1 MNKKVKSFVLMIAM
15 CGMFS
20 SAPAITKSGDF
31 WLGASYLASK
41 NGASAEAS
49 AGIGFMGLLHS
60 TLWGAA
66 VGGGAGAAVGFGY
79 GL

>member
-1 MNKKVKSFVLMIAM
+1 MFAM
-15 CGMFS
+15 CGMFA
-20 SAPAITKSGDF
+20 SAPAIVKSGDF
-31 WLGASYLASK
+31 WLGASYLASRG
-41 NGASAEAS
+41 GASAEAG
-49 AGIGFMGLLHS
+49 AAIGFTGLLHS